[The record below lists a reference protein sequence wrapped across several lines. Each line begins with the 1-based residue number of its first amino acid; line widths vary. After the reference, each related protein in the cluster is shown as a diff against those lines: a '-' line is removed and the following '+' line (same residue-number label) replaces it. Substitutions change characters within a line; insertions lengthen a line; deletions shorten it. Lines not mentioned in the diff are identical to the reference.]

1 MKSLL
6 TLKSGSTLVLLA
18 ASLAAA
24 LAGCGASSAAA
35 PGGGPRAQGAVHPHG
50 TVVVA
55 LPVQSSPN
63 WYFPV
68 YSAPDFTSTNEQ
80 IDALMYK
87 PLLDVTKNNTINY
100 GRSLVNH
107 ITTNPGD
114 TVFTLHMNPAYHW
127 SNGKPVSAQDV
138 AFTWNIMK
146 AASANNPHLPFSYG
160 GAGTGGVPTDWQSVT
175 AVNASTVR
183 VTLTKGVNPDWFIR
197 NGLGQINPV
206 PEAIWNRYPHDIGQE
221 LKYING
227 LANSPRNAAY
237 QVVDGP
243 YKLQSY
249 TPNQQ
254 WVFVPNARYSGRK
267 SSIAKLVFEYETS
280 SASEFTALK
289 TGAVSVG
296 YIPMS
301 LWTSRQALSGYTVTP
316 GYQWGMTYLQLNFN
330 SNAPGH
336 INQLFDNLYIR
347 QALDMGINQPA
358 IVKQLYHGQGIE
370 ANGPVPSKPTTPFFD
385 KALNHLTYPYN
396 PAAGKALLER
406 HGWKMAHG
414 VMTKNGQ
421 KLAFS
426 ISYITGSTTGTHL
439 MEYLATSWAK
449 EGIKVSLLPTP
460 GSQFPLP
467 NNKWDAIFT
476 GLTSWVYSPDFYP
489 TGGGLFKT
497 GSALNFW
504 GYSNSTMNRLV
515 NLTYAPYTAQTQ
527 EQQRMDAYQVFAS
540 KQLPL
545 LFLPYGASFYVSSN
559 HLHGFRS
566 SLNLISGLIT
576 PNYWSIR

>member
-1 MKSLL
+1 MS
-6 TLKSGSTLVLLA
+6 TFKSGSTLVLLA
-18 ASLAAA
+18 ASMSAA
-24 LAGCGASSAAA
+24 LAASGAASTAAL
-35 PGGGPRAQGAVHPHG
+35 GSPRTADTVHPHG

-55 LPVQSSPN
+55 LPVQSFPN

-87 PLLDVTKNNTINY
+87 PLLDVTKNNTIDY
-100 GRSLVNH
+100 RRSLVNR
-107 ITTNPGD
+107 ITVNKGD
-114 TVFTLHMNPAYHW
+114 TVFTLHMNPTYHW
-127 SNGKPVSAQDV
+127 SNGTPVSAQDV
-138 AFTWNIMK
+138 VFTWNIIK
-146 AASANNPHLPFSYG
+146 AASADNPHLPFTYG
-160 GAGTGGVPTDWQSVT
+160 GAGTGGVPTDWKSVT
-175 AVNASTVR
+175 AVNASTVQ
-183 VTLTKGVNPDWFIR
+183 VTLTKGVNPDWFIH
-197 NGLGQINPV
+197 NGLSQINPV
-206 PEAIWNRYPHDIGQE
+206 PEAIWNRYPHNMEQE

-227 LANSPRNAAY
+227 LANSPLNAVY
-237 QVVDGP
+237 HVVDGP
-243 YKLQSY
+243 YMLQSY

-254 WVFVPNARYSGRK
+254 WVFVPNPRYNGHQ
-267 SSIAKLVFEYETS
+267 SSIAKLIFAYETS

-301 LWTSRQALSGYTVTP
+301 LWTSRKALSGYNVTP

-336 INQLFDNLYIR
+336 INRLFDNLYVR

-358 IVKQLYHGQGIE
+358 IIKQLYHGQGIE
-370 ANGPVPSKPTTPFFD
+370 ANGPVPSKPNTPFYD
-385 KALNHLTYPYN
+385 KALNRLTYPYN
-396 PAAGKALLER
+396 PVAGKALLER
-406 HGWKMAHG
+406 HGWKMTHG
-414 VMTKNGQ
+414 VMTKDGE

-426 ISYITGSTTGTHL
+426 INYITGSTTATDL

-449 EGIKVSLLPTP
+449 EGIKVNLIPTP

-497 GSALNFW
+497 GAALNFW
-504 GYSNSTMNRLV
+504 GYSNPTMNRLV
-515 NLTYAPYTAQTQ
+515 NLTYAPYTTQAQ
-527 EQQRMDAYQVFAS
+527 EQQRMDAYQMFAS
-540 KQLPL
+540 QQLPL
-545 LFLPYGASFYVSSN
+545 LFLPYAASFYVSSTD
-559 HLHGFRS
+559 LHGYRS
-566 SLNLISGLIT
+566 TLNLISGLIT
-576 PNYWSIR
+576 PQYWSIR